1 MNTILKRCYYI
12 YRGEITSVSTID
24 QPNPL
29 YASQVSHVTS
39 FDYNNA
45 ATVHTRVIVIIYC
58 GFRKLSLICH
68 LKKLMWR
75 QLHEFQG
82 SPQNHKYISLAFP
95 FSLFTP
101 PSLSLPSP
109 MLSSPFPL
117 FRSTSSS
124 PHIRNTQ

>member
-1 MNTILKRCYYI
+1 M
-12 YRGEITSVSTID
+12 STID

-29 YASQVSHVTS
+29 YASQVSLATC

-45 ATVHTRVIVIIYC
+45 ATAYTHAIIIIYC

-82 SPQNHKYISLAFP
+82 SPQNHKYTSLAFP
-95 FSLFTP
+95 FSPFTP
-101 PSLSLPSP
+101 PPSLPLPLLPCLPPCSP
-109 MLSSPFPL
+109 PL
-117 FRSTSSS
+117 FLFSIECERRSIVIYL
-124 PHIRNTQ
+124 HLCAYLLFF